1 MHSQGRKGEYEEERT
16 RMTNVE
22 MKIGKDLEIVGNKS
36 KMKMREHTKV
46 MAKGKVQMI
55 TMG

>member
-1 MHSQGRKGEYEEERT
+1 MHNEGRKGKYEDERIT
-16 RMTNVE
+16 MANVE

-36 KMKMREHTKV
+36 KMKMREHRKV
-46 MAKGKVQMI
+46 MAKWKVQMI